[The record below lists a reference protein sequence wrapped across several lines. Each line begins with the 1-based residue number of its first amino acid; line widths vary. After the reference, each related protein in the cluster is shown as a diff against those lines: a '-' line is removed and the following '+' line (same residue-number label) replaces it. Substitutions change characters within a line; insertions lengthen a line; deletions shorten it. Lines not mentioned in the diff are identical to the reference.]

1 MGGVF
6 LQSASMARIVVGM
19 AASHSPQLSTPAEL
33 WRLHAERDRQN
44 RQLHFRGAV
53 YEYEQLTEIRR
64 GERLEREL
72 DETIWLDKHR
82 RCDRGIDAL
91 AETLAGASPDV
102 VLIVGDDQREMFLD
116 DGMPTLAVYWG
127 DSIEC
132 IPKPEEEL
140 PPSLR
145 PARWAN
151 YGEERETYRCVPDLG
166 RHVVERMMTEGF
178 DVAQLRQQP
187 AGRTIGHAFNF
198 VKIRIM
204 RERAVPMLPV
214 MVNTYFPPNQPTAG
228 RCHEFGRALRRAIE
242 SWPADTRVAVVASG
256 GLSHFVI
263 DEELDHRVLDA
274 FRSRDEGRIAGIT
287 QAELMSG
294 TSEIRNWVVIAGAA
308 EHLALEVL
316 DYVPTYRSPAG
327 TGCGMAF
334 ARWC

>member
-1 MGGVF
+1 
-6 LQSASMARIVVGM
+6 MAKIVLGL
-19 AASHSPQLSTPAEL
+19 AASHSPQLSTPCEL
-33 WRLHAERDRQN
+33 WAMHAERDRQN
-44 RQLHFRGAV
+44 KELHFRGSV
-53 YEYEQLTEIRR
+53 YDYEGLVEARREEHLEKEIDDR
-64 GERLEREL
+64 
-72 DETIWLDKHR
+72 IWLEKHQ
-82 RCDRGIDAL
+82 RCERGIDAL
-91 AETLAGASPDV
+91 AKTLGEVDPDV

-127 DSIEC
+127 ETVEC

-151 YGEERETYRCVPDLG
+151 YGERREVYRCVPDLG
-166 RHVVERMMTEGF
+166 RHVVERMMLEGF
-178 DVAQLRQQP
+178 DVAQLRRQP
-187 AGRTIGHAFNF
+187 AERSIGHAFNF

-204 RERAVPMLPV
+204 RGQRAPMLPI

-228 RCHEFGRALRRAIE
+228 RCYAFGRALRRAVE
-242 SWPADTRVAVVASG
+242 SFDGEQRVAVVASG

-263 DEELDHRVLDA
+263 DEELDHRVLEA
-274 FRSRDEGRIAGIT
+274 FRSRDEARITALP
-287 QAELMSG
+287 QEELVSG
-294 TSEIRNWVVIAGAA
+294 TSEIRNWIVVAGAT
-308 EHLALEVL
+308 EHLNLEVL

>member
-1 MGGVF
+1 
-6 LQSASMARIVVGM
+6 MATIVAGI
-19 AASHSPQLSTPAEL
+19 AASHSPQLSTPSEL

-44 RQLHFRGAV
+44 KQLYYRGVV
-53 YEYEQLTEIRR
+53 YDYDGLIEARR
-64 GERLEREL
+64 GDHLDAQL
-72 DETIWLDKHR
+72 DESIWLEKHR
-82 RCDRGIDAL
+82 RCDAGIDSL
-91 AETLAGASPDV
+91 AGTLASVGPDV

-127 DSIEC
+127 ETVEC

-151 YGEERETYRCVPDLG
+151 YGEHREVYRCVPELG
-166 RHVVERMMTEGF
+166 RHVVETMMVEGF
-178 DVAQLRQQP
+178 DVAQLREQP
-187 AGRTIGHAFNF
+187 QGRSIGHAFNF

-204 RERAVPMLPV
+204 RDHVVPMVPV
-214 MVNTYFPPNQPTAG
+214 LVNTYFPPNQPTAG
-228 RCHEFGRALRRAIE
+228 RCYAFGRALRRAVE
-242 SWPADTRVAVVASG
+242 SWDQDVRVAVVASG

-263 DEELDHRVLDA
+263 DEELDHRILDA
-274 FRSRDEGRIAGIT
+274 FRSRDAVNIT
-287 QAELMSG
+287 AVQQGELVSG
-294 TSEIRNWVVIAGAA
+294 TSEIRNWVVVAGAT
-308 EHLALEVL
+308 EHLDLEVV

>member
-1 MGGVF
+1 
-6 LQSASMARIVVGM
+6 MATIVLGL
-19 AASHSPQLSTPAEL
+19 AASHSPQLSTPSEL

-53 YEYEQLTEIRR
+53 YDYEALTEARR
-64 GERLEREL
+64 DEHLDGELSEGAWLE
-72 DETIWLDKHR
+72 KHR
-82 RCDRGIDAL
+82 RCDAGIDAL
-91 AETLAGASPDV
+91 AETLASARPDV

-116 DGMPTLAVYWG
+116 DGMPTLAVFWG
-127 DSIEC
+127 ESVEC
-132 IPKPEEEL
+132 IPKPEDEL

-151 YGEERETYRCVPDLG
+151 YGEHRAVYRCAPDLG
-166 RHVVERMMTEGF
+166 RHVVERMMVDGY
-178 DVAQLRQQP
+178 DVAQLREQP
-187 AGRTIGHAFNF
+187 GGRSIGHAFNF

-204 RERAVPMLPV
+204 RDHVVPMLPV

-228 RCHEFGRALRRAIE
+228 RCYGFGRALRRAVE
-242 SWPADTRVAVVASG
+242 SWDSDARVAVVASG

-263 DEELDHRVLDA
+263 DEELDRRALDA
-274 FRSRDEGRIAGIT
+274 FRSRDGAEISAIA
-287 QAELMSG
+287 QSDLVSG
-294 TSEIRNWVVIAGAA
+294 TSEIRNWVVAAGAT
-308 EHLALEVL
+308 EHLELDVI